1 MASLKVFKPQRR
13 EPMPPGGVL
22 VSEWAVGRRTVR
34 IVQDVSTALG
44 VGALRCEWRPDTP
57 RRLSKREW
65 REYRAG
71 RDAHHQRVADII
83 GAPVASAEL

>member
-1 MASLKVFKPQRR
+1 MKLMTFQPQQP

-22 VSEWAVGRRTVR
+22 ISEWRVGRRTVR
-34 IVQDVSTALG
+34 IAQDVTARRG
-44 VGALRCEWRPDTP
+44 VGTLRCEWLPDTP

-71 RDAHHQRVADII
+71 RDAHHQKLADIVGGPI
-83 GAPVASAEL
+83 VCAEL

>member
-34 IVQDVSTALG
+34 LVQDVTVTVG
-44 VGALRCEWRPDTP
+44 VSALRAEWSPDRP
-57 RRLSKREW
+57 RKLGKREW